1 MIKHF
6 AEVNAQDEEGITA
19 LHLACMGA
27 NTDVVKVLMTK
38 QELLIELK
46 DSQGNTPAHLAAQ
59 SLADDILILL
69 IEKQPSVALV

>member
-1 MIKHF
+1 
-6 AEVNAQDEEGITA
+6 
-19 LHLACMGA
+19 MGA

-59 SLADDILILL
+59 SLADDILYML
-69 IEKQPSVALV
+69 IEKQHSLADVQNNAGKTCIEIF